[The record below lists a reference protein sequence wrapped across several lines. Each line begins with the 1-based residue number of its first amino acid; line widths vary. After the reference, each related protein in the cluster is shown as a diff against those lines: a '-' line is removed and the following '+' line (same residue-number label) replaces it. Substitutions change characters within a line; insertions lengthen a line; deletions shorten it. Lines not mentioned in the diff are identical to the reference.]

1 MVVQRNINILNMGY
15 HRLALE
21 TLKYIKT
28 VNKIISLIESYSLI
42 LMFLFVNTF
51 VNAWCVGLV
60 RKGRIL
66 LMLFNCDFMLTLT
79 KIDMIIRGW
88 CWWCGRYQLIAPPVK
103 FGMVTLMYLSVSYQF
118 LSVTTSYFF
127 IEIFHTFRDW

>member
-1 MVVQRNINILNMGY
+1 MGY
-15 HRLALE
+15 HGLALE
-21 TLKYIKT
+21 NLKYIKT

-66 LMLFNCDFMLTLT
+66 LMIFNCDFMLTLT

-88 CWWCGRYQLIAPPVK
+88 C
-103 FGMVTLMYLSVSYQF
+103 
-118 LSVTTSYFF
+118 
-127 IEIFHTFRDW
+127 